1 MMNNIDFSQPEVEKM
16 ISKQEL
22 DAILVARNKLLL
34 VDLNKQVVELELK
47 NLILQTY
54 IRHGL
59 TEKDIIDE
67 TTGKIKRTA

>member
-1 MMNNIDFSQPEVEKM
+1 MNNIDFSQPEVEKM